1 VRPTAKVTNLLL
13 TTYKKSYMRNRLV
26 PKWMTLTFV

>member
-1 VRPTAKVTNLLL
+1 MVSPRAKVTIDSL
-13 TTYKKSYMRNRLV
+13 YCKSYMRNRLV